1 MSEQSRVRRSLQELQ
16 KEYDDGNQQP
26 LEDLWRAWRH
36 VQELPPDDPHS
47 FFTLGSYHGAPFRG
61 GGYRNSDYWG
71 GWCHHGNILFPTWHR
86 VYLLKVEE
94 ALRSAPGCEHV
105 TLPYWDETSDDS
117 IAGGIP
123 WALTAETVEL
133 DGQDIPNPLR
143 SYVFSRRVTDS
154 ILNDGPDNTNR
165 DHTRYKN
172 YRTVRYPLAGLVGPA
187 DIAATTAHNAN
198 YSDEKA
204 LQLLNKNVS
213 NWLRSSIDV
222 DGTQVRGGRVAERFA
237 QCLEAPNYTVFSN
250 TTSAGKWNEDRM
262 DDGLQIVRVSLES
275 PHNAIHVAVGA
286 GEITGA
292 PPDGTPV
299 TLASGDM
306 GEPDSAGFDPL
317 FYFHH
322 CFIDHVFWLW
332 QKRHGATQE
341 LAVIPQYPGTNTV
354 DSQGPT
360 PGASPNA
367 WLTLE
372 SPLDPFRH
380 NDTGAAYTSLDCI
393 DIENQLHY
401 TYSQSSLEQASAAG
415 LDLQEAA
422 PQDSRVIAVHGIN
435 RAPISG
441 SFTVSVFGMVGGER
455 VLLGTEAIFSRWAVQ
470 GCANCQA
477 HLESKVFF
485 QVPVDEVAAG
495 LELAPGTGDDG
506 AIEVQITG
514 HGGAIPVEQPGVGMA
529 LAPEESAAPQAVQ
542 RIRVEV
548 R

>member
-1 MSEQSRVRRSLQELQ
+1 MPAPSRVRRSIQELQ
-16 KEYDDGNQQP
+16 QDYEDENHKP

-36 VQELPPDDPHS
+36 VQALPSDDPHS
-47 FFTLGSYHGAPFRG
+47 FFTFGCYHGAPFRG

-94 ALRSAPGCEHV
+94 ALRSAPGCAHV

-117 IAGGIP
+117 ITSGIP
-123 WALTAETVEL
+123 WALTAQTVEL
-133 DGQDIPNPLR
+133 DGETIPNPLR
-143 SYVFSRRVTDS
+143 SYVFPRRVTDS
-154 ILNDGPDNTNR
+154 ILNDGPDNTDR
-165 DHTRYKN
+165 DHTRYKD
-172 YRTVRYPLAGLVGPA
+172 YRTVRYPLAGLEGPA
-187 DIAATTAHNAN
+187 DIDATKAHNATFT
-198 YSDEKA
+198 DVQA
-204 LQLLNKNVS
+204 LKLLNTNVS

-222 DGTQVRGGRVAERFA
+222 DGTLIGGGGVVERFTR
-237 QCLEAPNYTVFSN
+237 CLDAPNYTVFSN
-250 TTSAGKWNEDRM
+250 TTSAGKWNADRL
-262 DDGLQIVRVSLES
+262 DDDPPILRVSIES
-275 PHNAIHVAVGA
+275 PHNAIHVAVGG
-286 GEITGA
+286 GEVPGA
-292 PPDGTPV
+292 PPNGTPV

-332 QKRHGATQE
+332 QKRHNATRE
-341 LAVIPQYPGTNTV
+341 LEVIPQYPGTNTI

-380 NDTGAAYTSLDCI
+380 DSTGVPYTSLDCI
-393 DIENQLHY
+393 NIEEQLGY
-401 TYSQSSLEQASAAG
+401 TYSESSLERTSLAAVEV
-415 LDLQEAA
+415 QE
-422 PQDSRVIAVHGIN
+422 PQDSRIIAVHGVN

-441 SFTVSVFGMVGGER
+441 SFTVSAFGTVEGR
-455 VLLGTEAIFSRWAVQ
+455 RTLLGTEAIFSRWAVQ
-470 GCANCQA
+470 GCANCQT
-477 HLESKVFF
+477 HLESTVFF
-485 QVPVDEVAAG
+485 QVPVTQAAMG
-495 LELAPGTGDDG
+495 VGPTPEGGDDDG
-506 AIEVQITG
+506 IEVQLTG
-514 HGGAIPVEQPGVGMA
+514 HGGPIPIERPAAELALGVA
-529 LAPEESAAPQAVQ
+529 ESPPMQTRQ